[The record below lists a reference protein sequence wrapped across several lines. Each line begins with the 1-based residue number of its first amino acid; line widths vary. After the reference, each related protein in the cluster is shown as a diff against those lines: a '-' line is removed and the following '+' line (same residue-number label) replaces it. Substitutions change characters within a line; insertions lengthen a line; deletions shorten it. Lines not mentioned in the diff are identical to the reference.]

1 MLISLIPS
9 LPFIPSIVSGTSLL
23 AADGCWTSTL
33 SWNSL
38 SHSFVFFNWWYEYRW
53 SFMRILA
60 YGRKIYTICGKMQ
73 GKNLSLVHMWGF
85 EKCLQGKEHVSCPH
99 VRVWEMLA
107 RKRTCLSSTCEG
119 LRKACK
125 EKNMSL
131 AHMWS
136 LVFLASLLVLVL
148 VVQGS
153 STSALASCHWF
164 TLFPIHIPANFT
176 IFLPIS
182 NTIFAHPPPHSFPIR
197 WWSW

>member
-73 GKNLSLVHMWGF
+73 GKNLSLVHMM
-85 EKCLQGKEHVSCPH
+85 
-99 VRVWEMLA
+99 RVWEMLA
-107 RKRTCLSSTCEG
+107 RKRTCLLSTCEG
-119 LRKACK
+119 LRNACK

-131 AHMWS
+131 FHMWGFEKSLQGKEHVSRPHVEFSILGFTTSTCTCSAGFFHFCFGFLS
-136 LVFLASLLVLVL
+136 LVHSLP
-148 VVQGS
+148 
-153 STSALASCHWF
+153 H
-164 TLFPIHIPANFT
+164 
-176 IFLPIS
+176 
-182 NTIFAHPPPHSFPIR
+182 PHSGKFYHISPY
-197 WWSW
+197 